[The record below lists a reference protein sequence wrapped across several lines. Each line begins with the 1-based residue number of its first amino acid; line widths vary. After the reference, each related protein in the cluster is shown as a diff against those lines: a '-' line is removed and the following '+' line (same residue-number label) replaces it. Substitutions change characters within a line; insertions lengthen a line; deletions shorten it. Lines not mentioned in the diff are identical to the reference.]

1 MRVYLFLLVVF
12 FSHIINA
19 QTLGGNAVFSFLK
32 LPNSAQQSALGG
44 INISSFN
51 KDVGN
56 SWANPALLN
65 RHMHKQLHTSYNSF
79 LAGINQLG
87 LLTAFGTKNEKLH
100 VGTGLQY
107 VGYGSILQTDAAGNT
122 IGTFKASDYAL
133 QIISAYDYNE
143 YFRLGVAAK
152 FVQSA
157 YGQFRASGFGL
168 DIGLLYRDTIKGLQ
182 ASVLV
187 KNIGTQLT
195 TYEIN
200 GSKEEFPFDLQAG
213 ISYLFNAVPLE
224 LSLTT
229 HQISSQFILGAQ
241 YKVGD
246 YIELNAGYNFLRGRD
261 LNITSTPNAFN
272 GFSAGF
278 GLLFKKFTTQYG
290 TGFYQKNM
298 FHHFSVN
305 LVL

>member
-1 MRVYLFLLVVF
+1 MRFYLFLFVIFL
-12 FSHIINA
+12 SQTIDA

-44 INISSFN
+44 INISSFS

-87 LLTAFGTKNEKLH
+87 LITAFGTKNEKLH
-100 VGTGLQY
+100 VGSGLQY
-107 VGYGSILQTDAAGNT
+107 LGYGSILQTDAAGN
-122 IGTFKASDYAL
+122 IVGTFKASDYAL
-133 QIISAYDYNE
+133 QIMSSYDYNE
-143 YFRLGVAAK
+143 YFRLGVAVK

-168 DIGLLYRDTIKGLQ
+168 DIGLLYMDTSKGLQ

-187 KNIGTQLT
+187 KNMGTQLT
-195 TYEIN
+195 TYELN
-200 GSKEEFPFDLQAG
+200 GAKEEFPFDLQAG
-213 ISYLFNAVPLE
+213 ISYSFNAVPLE

-246 YIELNAGYNFLRGRD
+246 YIELNAGYNFLRGKD
-261 LNITSTPNAFN
+261 LNITNTPNAYN

-278 GLLFKKFTTQYG
+278 GLLFKKFTAQYA
-290 TGFYQKNM
+290 TGFYQQNM

-305 LVL
+305 LIL